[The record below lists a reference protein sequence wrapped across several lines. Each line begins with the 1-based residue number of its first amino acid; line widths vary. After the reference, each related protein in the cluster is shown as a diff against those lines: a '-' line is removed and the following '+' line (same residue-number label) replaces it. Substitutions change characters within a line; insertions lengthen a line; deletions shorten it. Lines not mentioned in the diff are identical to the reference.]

1 MTVLAWV
8 APVLAL
14 TREENYFLWGSV
26 LAGLILLL
34 GVFIG
39 RMQRWR
45 NRQMEATDDAPQQLG
60 TFRDM
65 YERGELSKEEY
76 DRVLHRMAERVGVK
90 TKPKPVPAAAEETP
104 PGPPAPEE
112 PPPNPPSA

>member
-14 TREENYFLWGSV
+14 TKEERLFLWVSV
-26 LAGLILLL
+26 LTGVIILG

-39 RMQRWR
+39 RMDRWR
-45 NRQMEATDDAPQQLG
+45 KRQMDEQDDAPEQIG

-90 TKPKPVPAAAEETP
+90 PKPKPVPAAAEETP
-104 PGPPAPEE
+104 PGPPAPQE

>member
-14 TREENYFLWGSV
+14 TKEENYFLWVSV
-26 LAGLILLL
+26 LTGLILLM
-34 GVFIG
+34 GVFFG

-45 NRQMEATDDAPQQLG
+45 KRQMEETDDPAEQLG

-90 TKPKPVPAAAEETP
+90 PKPKPVAATAEETP
-104 PGPPAPEE
+104 PGPPAPQE
-112 PPPNPPSA
+112 PPPNPPSG